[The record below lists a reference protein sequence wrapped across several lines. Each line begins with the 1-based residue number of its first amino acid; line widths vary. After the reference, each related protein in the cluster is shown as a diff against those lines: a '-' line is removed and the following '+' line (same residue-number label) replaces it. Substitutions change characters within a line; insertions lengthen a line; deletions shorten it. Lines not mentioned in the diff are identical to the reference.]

1 MSIRKK
7 RGMCINSKHDHRYV
21 APKYENGVGW
31 EGLREQDLEIESDVN
46 HIILLYL
53 QLNLK
58 TDEPP
63 F

>member
-1 MSIRKK
+1 
-7 RGMCINSKHDHRYV
+7 MCINSKHDHRYV